1 MFRRIA
7 APTVCSVLLITLLAP
22 DTARAQGVEAPPQA
36 TFEPNVGQFDD
47 SVQFVSRGR
56 GYTLF
61 LTDTEAVMTVGDA
74 SGPAR
79 VVRMALTH
87 AQAAHGDA
95 REPQRSTVNYLRGPR
110 SSWRTGVPT
119 YGRVAYTDAAPGV
132 DLVFYGHGDAHEY
145 DLIVGAGIDPAA
157 ATLRF
162 SGADR
167 LEVDAQGALSVVTA
181 AGTVRMKAPVAYQ
194 DIAGVR
200 RAVPAR
206 YVVTGAHVAFALGDY
221 DTSAPLVIDPE
232 ILYGTYL
239 GGSRTGGGDLDQ
251 ALGVAVDAAG
261 NAYVV
266 GSTNTPNFPTRF
278 PIRQQ
283 PATAGDT
290 DAFLV
295 KLSPGG
301 ERIYATY
308 LGGSGFDQAV
318 DVAVRADGTA
328 FVLGSTTST
337 DLPVPGGTQ
346 ITNGGST
353 DAFVLQINP
362 AGTSIDRGTYFG
374 GSGAE
379 TPVGIIVTKPSDAPG
394 QPVDVFDDVLVVH
407 GSTQSTNLP
416 TVYPAQ
422 ATRIGTRDGFLA
434 VLDREELTPLYVS
447 YAGVPGDNRANG
459 VSLNRVT
466 GAIHMILHR
475 SDTERPTL
483 ARFTAVPRLS
493 ADRGLRATPYG
504 LGWNLA
510 TYSLLLGL
518 ANMVDQQAKEK
529 SFDPVRC
536 VLSDPSQIGALAR
549 KVCGH
554 APSQSP
560 PVPSAATGGLGPLP
574 NFAIAVTM
582 TGCLPVAPATTCNDR
597 GAVVFF
603 DDTGQRIDH
612 VNFGGTQAARSFA
625 VTRSAVARDGRLHMV
640 GRTSDTTLPLVNP
653 VQTAPNDAFAL
664 TLDLATGQTTFLS
677 YLGGSST
684 DSLADVAVDASG
696 NRWIVGTTLS
706 NDFPVT
712 ANAAQPARA
721 GNGDG
726 FALKISADPAGPAAP
741 SGLTATT
748 NGLTVDLRWNA
759 AAGAT
764 SYRLEVGSATGA
776 SNLLVTD
783 LGNTLA
789 LQAPGPP
796 GTYFARL
803 RALTSGGL
811 SAPSNEVQFILAP
824 PGACTSAPPAPTGHT
839 VQVSGLTVGLSWN
852 GAPGAASYSLEAGSA
867 AGQSNILTTNVGSAT
882 SLSASAPPG
891 RYFTRVRAVNAC
903 GASPASNEIT
913 FIVGCGAVTAPV
925 ASFTRSGPVV
935 SIAWTAAS
943 GSAAYTLDVGS
954 APGANDLLTVPVGAA
969 LGIQFD
975 VGGVPAGNYYVRVRA
990 QDACGIAA
998 ASNGLLIA
1006 LP

>member
-493 ADRGLRATPYG
+493 ADRGHRSTPYG
-504 LGWNLA
+504 LGWGLA
-510 TYSLLLGL
+510 SYSLLLGL

-529 SFDPVRC
+529 SYDPVRC
-536 VLSDPSQIGALAR
+536 ILSDNSPMTALSR

-554 APSQSP
+554 APSQPP
-560 PVPSAATGGLGPLP
+560 PVPPAATDALGPLP

-582 TGCLPVAPATTCNDR
+582 TGCLPVAPATTCNER

-603 DDTGQRIDH
+603 DDTGHRIDH
-612 VNFGGTQAARSFA
+612 LNFGGTQAARSFA
-625 VTRSAVARDGRLHMV
+625 VTRSVVAPDGRLHMV

-664 TLDLATGQTTFLS
+664 TLDLGTGQTTFLS

-684 DSLADVAVDASG
+684 DSLADIAVDAGG

-706 NDFPVT
+706 SDFPVT

-726 FALKISADPAGPAAP
+726 FAMKISADPAGPAAP

-748 NGLTVDLRWNA
+748 SGLTVDLRWNA

-764 SYRLEVGSATGA
+764 GYRLEVGSVAGA

-789 LQAPGPP
+789 LQAPGPA
-796 GTYFARL
+796 GTYFARI
-803 RALTSGGL
+803 RALTAGGL
-811 SAPSNEVQFILAP
+811 SGPSNEVQFTLAP
-824 PGACTSAPPAPTGHT
+824 PGACTTAPPPPAGHA
-839 VQVSGLTVGLSWN
+839 VQVSGLAVALTWGSAA
-852 GAPGAASYSLEAGSA
+852 GATSYSLEAGSA
-867 AGQSNILTTNVGSAT
+867 SGLSNVLTTNVGNTTGLSAT
-882 SLSASAPPG
+882 APPG
-891 RYFTRVRAVNAC
+891 RYYTRVRALNAC
-903 GASPASNEIT
+903 GTSAASNEIT
-913 FIVGCGAVTAPV
+913 FVVGCGTLTAPV
-925 ASFTRSGPVV
+925 ASFSRSGNVV
-935 SIAWTAAS
+935 TIGWTAA
-943 GSAAYTLDVGS
+943 GAATYTLAVGS
-954 APGANDLLTVPVGAA
+954 VPGASNLLTVPLGGA

-975 VGGVPAGNYYVRVRA
+975 VSGVPPGSYYVRVRA
-990 QDACGIAA
+990 QDACGGAA
-998 ASNGLLIA
+998 TSNDLLI
-1006 LP
+1006 PPP